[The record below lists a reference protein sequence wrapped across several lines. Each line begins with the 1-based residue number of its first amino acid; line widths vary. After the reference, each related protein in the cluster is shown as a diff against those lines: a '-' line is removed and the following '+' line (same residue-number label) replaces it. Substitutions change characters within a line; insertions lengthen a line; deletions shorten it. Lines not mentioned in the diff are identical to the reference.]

1 MMINFNTGERLFFWH
16 GFAGSILNKRYETKR
31 AG

>member
-16 GFAGSILNKRYETKR
+16 GFAGSILNKRYET
-31 AG
+31 